1 MKIHF
6 IGIGGIGLSALAR
19 YYLAKNHE
27 VTGSDLEQSEI
38 TEALKKEGAKI
49 NISHDP
55 DNIPSDTD
63 QVIYTAAINE
73 DNPELIKA
81 KEENISTQS
90 YAEALGELTKEHFTI
105 AVTGT
110 HGKSTTAAM
119 VASILIE
126 ADLDPT
132 VILGTKFISYL
143 MKIAEWGKAITW

>member
-81 KEENISTQS
+81 KEENI
-90 YAEALGELTKEHFTI
+90 EAPIKLKKRSL
-105 AVTGT
+105 
-110 HGKSTTAAM
+110 
-119 VASILIE
+119 
-126 ADLDPT
+126 
-132 VILGTKFISYL
+132 
-143 MKIAEWGKAITW
+143 